1 MKGLTKFLG
10 AAVALGL
17 CGGANAAIVSTTGAV
32 TEIAAPASVRQG
44 ALESDTTIY
53 AFDEQAAEGL
63 QSTFLHFDKV
73 GNGGAFVSAAGTIT
87 FDTPIVAVLW
97 HTDDLNATDALYGV
111 PNDKMYFKKKDRGAE
126 TESQNFEL
134 ADVIEIVDDFTLS
147 VDLHT
152 NFVDQI
158 RVLTAVPLP
167 PAVWLLG
174 SALMGLVAIGRRKA
188 AA

>member
-1 MKGLTKFLG
+1 M
-10 AAVALGL
+10 ALGL
-17 CGGANAAIVSTTGAV
+17 CSGASAAIVSTTGAV
-32 TEIAAPASVRQG
+32 TEIPVPASTRQG

-53 AFDEQAAEGL
+53 AFDEVIAEGL
-63 QSTFLHFDKV
+63 QSHFLHFDKV
-73 GNGGAFVSAAGTIT
+73 GNSGAFMSASGTVT
-87 FDTPIVAVLW
+87 FDFPIVAVLW

-111 PNDKMYFKKKDRGAE
+111 PGKKRYFKKKDRGAE
-126 TESQNFEL
+126 VDGQNFEL
-134 ADVIEIVDDFTLS
+134 ADVLELVDDFTLS
-147 VDLHT
+147 LDLHT

-158 RVLTAVPLP
+158 RVLTAIPVP